1 MTVKK
6 GDLHRTRV
14 HQYCMKE
21 DLAPLQKLQR
31 ALTPLKDGDAGE
43 KETFGSMLN
52 RETSVRT
59 GMKRLAE
66 LHPDEYYRN
75 GGRIMPMLRLRI
87 GRPVKPKYS
96 LDQFSLVGHELPLS
110 LLKPILLHGSSE
122 VGKTAMALAH
132 FEYPHLISNMD
143 DLKHIGLDCDGL
155 VFDDMNFSHL
165 TAEECIALL
174 DMEYERTIKCRYY
187 NAEIPAGLPR
197 VFTSNA
203 PMIFPPGRTA
213 AQQAAIDRRY
223 TIIGPITADLRVL
236 PVAVQG

>member
-1 MTVKK
+1 
-6 GDLHRTRV
+6 
-14 HQYCMKE
+14 
-21 DLAPLQKLQR
+21 
-31 ALTPLKDGDAGE
+31 
-43 KETFGSMLN
+43 MLN

-223 TIIGPITADLRVL
+223 TSLRSANPLKCMKLMPKHPSKHPKTSQHIPESLILVTL
-236 PVAVQG
+236 IFGVPRDHYGGGQAVVGSVT